1 MTDSSITFIGGG
13 NMAACL
19 IEGLLAKGHSPQ
31 SIRVSDINS
40 GARKKI
46 EDMFQVTAMSDNVV
60 ASKDADIIVLAVKP
74 QTFGEVAKELAP
86 RLRSHSV
93 IVSIAAGIS
102 VGQIVRYVGK
112 SASIVRAMPNT
123 PAVVLS
129 GATGLYANPKVL
141 PSQKTAV
148 EKIFSAVGYACWVK
162 DESHIDAITAVS
174 GSAPAY
180 FLLIFETMH
189 CVARELGLPKELALG
204 LIKQT
209 AFGTA
214 KLAQS
219 SSLAIDELR
228 RQVTSPGGTT
238 EAAVKAF
245 QDGGIEDLFRKAMT
259 DAVKRSQEIS
269 FDQPV

>member
-31 SIRVSDINS
+31 SICVSDINS

-46 EDMFQVTAMSDNVV
+46 EDMFQVTAISDNVV

-74 QTFGEVAKELAP
+74 ETLGEVAKELAP
-86 RLRSHSV
+86 QLRSHSL
-93 IVSIAAGIS
+93 IVSIAAGIP
-102 VGQIVRYVGK
+102 VRQIVRYVGK

-148 EKIFSAVGYACWVK
+148 EKIFNANRGDPVQIGELNVVSVRVK
-162 DESHIDAITAVS
+162 VS
-174 GSAPAY
+174 
-180 FLLIFETMH
+180 ETFGKM
-189 CVARELGLPKELALG
+189 CRLCLALCLSGWTFGCICQAACHPCPMPALVSLLPSNILASLFIDGTLIIG
-204 LIKQT
+204 LHPPPGK
-209 AFGTA
+209 G
-214 KLAQS
+214 
-219 SSLAIDELR
+219 LR
-228 RQVTSPGGTT
+228 TQW
-238 EAAVKAF
+238 
-245 QDGGIEDLFRKAMT
+245 
-259 DAVKRSQEIS
+259 
-269 FDQPV
+269 